1 VFAGRYKPSPRL
13 VLFAA
18 FGGTSILNYAFGLAM
33 AWLLVPGDYGL
44 LAFAQTT
51 LLVGGLV
58 LNSGFSL
65 SLARAVAKVDE
76 PRERDALVRG
86 TFLANLVLAAAMSAA
101 LVALFAAGPLR
112 DGFERWSVAIVVALC
127 LPLISLAATARGCAQ
142 GSERFGMVA
151 TNGLTE
157 ILCKT
162 LSGAPLA
169 LLGLGA
175 LGAVAG
181 FLVGAVCAAALGFRQ
196 LVRGIGVR
204 WRGSLKPPDIRA
216 SVAIFG
222 ALLGLSM
229 LLNVDLAGLKLLA
242 HERETV
248 GFYQAALVLSNA
260 PCYLVEAAMMP
271 VLFVQLARYENISA
285 TQNTLGETL
294 GLTAVLIL
302 PVEIVLMAVP
312 RQALLAFFPDA
323 YAPGAPALR
332 VLAIGNILL
341 ILVALF
347 STAFQAIGRAKFP
360 ALILLAVVLAEPFAL
375 WAVVPAGQELGAA
388 WVFVAATFLAL
399 FCLVAAYLQE
409 SSAACLR
416 RVAPWVIKYV
426 LAVGAGLTAGRLV
439 LDWGAVPAVAVG
451 GVCYLVVAMLLRI
464 IRPLAMLPGGGISL
478 RKLATSKEE

>member
-1 VFAGRYKPSPRL
+1 MFKGHYKPSPRL
-13 VLFAA
+13 IMFAA
-18 FGGTSILNYAFGLAM
+18 FAGTSVLNYAFGLAM
-33 AWLLVPGDYGL
+33 GWLLVPGDYGL
-44 LAFAQTT
+44 LAFAQA
-51 LLVGGLV
+51 LMLVGGLV

-65 SLARAVAKVDE
+65 SLARAVAKVDG

-86 TFLANLVLAAAMSAA
+86 TLLANLVLAVAMGAI
-101 LVALFAAGPLR
+101 LVMLFAAGPLR

-142 GSERFGMVA
+142 GSERFGIVA

-162 LSGAPLA
+162 LSGAALA

-204 WRGSLKPPDIRA
+204 WRGSFKSPDIRA

-229 LLNVDLAGLKLLA
+229 LLNLDLAGLKLLA

-248 GFYQAALVLSNA
+248 GFYQAGLVLSNA

-302 PVEIVLMAVP
+302 PFEIVLMAVP

-332 VLAIGNILL
+332 VLAVGNTML
-341 ILVALF
+341 ILVAIF
-347 STAFQAIGRAKFP
+347 STAFQAIGREKFP
-360 ALILLAVVLAEPFAL
+360 ALILLAVVVAEPFAL
-375 WAVVPAGQELGAA
+375 WAVVPAGQALGAA
-388 WVFVAATFLAL
+388 WVFVAATSLTI
-399 FCLVAAYLQE
+399 FCLVAVYLRA
-409 SSAACLR
+409 SGAACLR
-416 RVAPWVIKYV
+416 RVTLWVVRYA
-426 LAVGAGLTAGRLV
+426 LAVGAGLAAGRLV
-439 LDWGAVPAVAVG
+439 LDLGAGTAVAVG
-451 GVCYLVVAMLLRI
+451 GACYLVVATLLRI
-464 IRPLAMLPGGGISL
+464 VRPLAMLPGRRVSL
-478 RKLATSKEE
+478 RELATSKEE